1 MAAAPFEENS
11 GPRVLAAVDLGSN
24 SFHMVI
30 ARYEDGHLTML
41 DRLREMVRLA
51 DGLDD
56 DLNLDPD
63 VQQRA
68 LDCLARFGERLDSFH
83 PNDVAVAGTNTL
95 RRARNSG
102 DFFAKAQAALGHP
115 IEIVSG
121 LEEARLVY
129 LGVAH
134 SIPPSSKRRLVIDIG
149 GGSTE
154 FIIGRKFEPLRLN
167 SLFMGCVGISKQFF
181 PGGRITPAAWKAARL
196 AVELE
201 ISPIRQPLKH
211 MGWREVYGS
220 SGTIRTVGRL
230 LHSRNDSS
238 TSIKRKALKEL
249 VDEVRSLDHIDEF
262 ADPGLQEKR
271 RPVFAGGLV
280 VLDRIFKTLDIQSMT
295 VADYALREGLLYDTI
310 GHWSGEDARE
320 RSVKLLARK
329 YDVDKVQSRRL
340 DEVSSMLLKQVR
352 NAWELPRGKSKRL
365 LHWSSRLHEIGL
377 GIAHSHYHRHGAYVI
392 RNADLPGFSREV
404 QQRVAWLVEGH
415 RRSIPPLPVLAD
427 QSQWTVHLPRLLA
440 IFRLAA
446 VLIRGRRARELPPF
460 TATADESDLH
470 LELPTGWLNDHPL
483 TRAGLEEEARVLP
496 SLGIEFTY
504 R

>member
-1 MAAAPFEENS
+1 MSVATSDDAS
-11 GPRVLAAVDLGSN
+11 RPRVLAAVDLGSN

-41 DRLREMVRLA
+41 DHLREMVRLA
-51 DGLDD
+51 EGLDD
-56 DLNLDPD
+56 DLNLDPV

-102 DFFAKAQAALGHP
+102 DFFKKAEAALGHP

-134 SIPPSSKRRLVIDIG
+134 SVPPSSRRRLVIDIG

-154 FIIGRKFEPLRLN
+154 FIIGRGFEPKRLY

-181 PGGRITPAAWKAARL
+181 PEGRITPDAWKAARL

-201 ISPIRQPLKH
+201 ISPIRQPLKQL
-211 MGWREVYGS
+211 GWREVYGS
-220 SGTIRTVGRL
+220 SGTIRAVGRL
-230 LHSRNDSS
+230 LQSRDDHSSG
-238 TSIKRKALKEL
+238 IKRTALKEL
-249 VDEVRSLDHIDEF
+249 VNEVRNLNHIDEF
-262 ADPGLQEKR
+262 TEFDLQDKR

-280 VLDRIFKTLDIQSMT
+280 VLDRIFKMLDIDTMH

-320 RSVKLLARK
+320 RSVKQLAKK
-329 YDVDKVQSRRL
+329 YSVDRVQSRRL

-352 NAWELPRGKSKRL
+352 TTWDLPRGKSKRL

-392 RNADLPGFSREV
+392 RNADLPGFSREE
-404 QQRVAWLVEGH
+404 QQRVAWLVAGH
-415 RRSIPPLPVLAD
+415 RRRIPALPEVAD
-427 QSQWTVHLPRLLA
+427 QSQWSVHLPRLLA
-440 IFRLAA
+440 IFRVAA
-446 VLIRGRRARELPPF
+446 VLVRGRRARELPPF
-460 TATADESDLH
+460 TATADGADLH
-470 LELPTGWLNDHPL
+470 LELPSGWLDGHPL
-483 TRAGLEEEARVLP
+483 TRAGLQEEARQLP
-496 SLGIEFTY
+496 ALGIEFTY